1 MTDEE
6 KAALLQFMGQA
17 YGHTHK
23 QDQMIVGQSQQL
35 SPQSHLIKKQF
46 EEVMKTPTQP
56 KQQNAPEPAPVQE
69 PVAVPPEQPVQA
81 GPIQPVSIEQAQKEL
96 VAATAS
102 PPSHVNTNQVEF
114 DFSEPSKIDKL
125 ITLAEKQTLLLKEIN
140 IKLGNGKPTKGS
152 RQK

>member
-1 MTDEE
+1 MTEEE
-6 KAALLQFMGQA
+6 KAAVLQFMGQT

-35 SPQSHLIKKQF
+35 SPQSHLIKQQF
-46 EEVMKTPTQP
+46 EQVLNTPTQP

-69 PVAVPPEQPVQA
+69 PVAAPPEQPVQA
-81 GPIQPVSIEQAQKEL
+81 MPVQPVSIEQAQKEL
-96 VAATAS
+96 AAAAS
-102 PPSHVNTNQVEF
+102 INQPGDGQVEF

-140 IKLGNGKPTKGS
+140 LKLDNGKPTKGS
-152 RQK
+152 GKK